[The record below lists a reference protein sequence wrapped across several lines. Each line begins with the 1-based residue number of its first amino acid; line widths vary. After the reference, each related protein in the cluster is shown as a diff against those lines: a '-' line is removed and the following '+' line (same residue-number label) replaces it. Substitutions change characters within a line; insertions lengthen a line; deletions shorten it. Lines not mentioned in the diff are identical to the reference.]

1 MGPLGFEA
9 AHLWSCLGLA
19 MSQRQ
24 CRHARVSP
32 APDSGWASSLP
43 FLSRTHA
50 LGQSLLRLDKRTAA
64 PAGAAG
70 LGWGR
75 ELQQSL
81 LDTGGPTLSGSP
93 ASPQMRPVCVRVG
106 EGELAPQLGSLKAE
120 PPPPAHP
127 VFEAWSPCPLSQAP
141 GWMGGLSNYLPAQA
155 RGGEPMIGLSGHQPS
170 FAGSY
175 GRGTKRGVPGSL
187 LDRVAGP

>member
-19 MSQRQ
+19 MPQRQ

-50 LGQSLLRLDKRTAA
+50 LGQSLLRLDKQTAA

-120 PPPPAHP
+120 PPQHTLCLRPGPPALSARLRAGW
-127 VFEAWSPCPLSQAP
+127 EASPTIS
-141 GWMGGLSNYLPAQA
+141 LP
-155 RGGEPMIGLSGHQPS
+155 RPE
-170 FAGSY
+170 AGN
-175 GRGTKRGVPGSL
+175 L
-187 LDRVAGP
+187 